1 MLISYNK
8 IFLRGSNMKI
18 DTSEKW
24 LPVFE
29 ALASDVRLKIIKH
42 LSIKSMNVKEIAE
55 ELGLSSAII
64 TMHISKL
71 EKAGIIKSER
81 TRSKGGVQKLCTLA
95 LDFLEIDFPNIKSK
109 ERTYNEFVIPIGQFT
124 DFYATPTCGLATIDK
139 VIGYFDDPRYFLD
152 PERVNA
158 KILWLTQGF
167 IEYKIP
173 NYLLSSQNPEEL
185 EISLELGSEAPG
197 YNKNW
202 PSDINFFMNGV
213 NLGQWTSPGD
223 FGGERGIYTPSWW
236 KNEINQFGLL
246 KVLRVNHEGTFIDG
260 QKISDVTIDDIGIDK
275 KLWSFR
281 LAVLEGSKHIGGLT
295 LYGSGFG
302 NYDQDI
308 IIRLY
313 YH

>member
-1 MLISYNK
+1 
-8 IFLRGSNMKI
+8 MKI

-29 ALASDVRLKIIKH
+29 ALASDVRLKIIKQ
-42 LSIKSMNVKEIAE
+42 LSIKSMNVKEIAG

-71 EKAGIIKSER
+71 ENAGIIKSER

-95 LDFLEIDFPNIKSK
+95 IDSIEIDFPNAKKK
-109 ERTYNEFVIPIGQFT
+109 ERTYNEFVIPIGQYT
-124 DFYATPTCGLATIDK
+124 DFHAAPTCGLATTDK
-139 VIGYFDDPRYFLD
+139 IIGYFDDPRYFLD

-158 KILWLTQGF
+158 KILWFTQGF

-173 NYLLSSQNPEEL
+173 NYLLASQNPEEL

-202 PSDINFFMNGV
+202 PSDINFFINEV
-213 NLGQWTSPGD
+213 SLGQWTSPGD

-246 KVLRVNHEGTFIDG
+246 KVLRVNNEGTFIDG
-260 QKISDVTIDDIGIDK
+260 QKISHVTINDIAIDK

-281 LAVLEGSKHIGGLT
+281 IAVLENSKHIGGLT
-295 LYGSGFG
+295 LYGKGFG

>member
-1 MLISYNK
+1 
-8 IFLRGSNMKI
+8 MKI

-29 ALASDVRLKIIKH
+29 ALASDVRLKIIKL
-42 LSIKSMNVKEIAE
+42 LSVKSMNVKEIAQ

-64 TMHISKL
+64 TMHVSKL
-71 EKAGIIKSER
+71 ETAGIIKSER

-95 LDFLEIDFPNIKSK
+95 IDHLAVDFPNEKHK
-109 ERTYNEFVIPIGQFT
+109 ERVYNEFIVPIGQFT
-124 DFYATPTCGLATIDK
+124 DFHATPTCGLSTVDK
-139 VIGYFDDPRYFLD
+139 VIGYFDDPRYFMD

-158 KILWLTQGF
+158 KILWFTQGF

-173 NYLLSSQNPEEL
+173 NYLLASQNPVEL

-202 PSDINFFMNGV
+202 PSDINFFINGV

-236 KNEINQFGLL
+236 NNDINQFGLL
-246 KVLRVNHEGTFIDG
+246 KILRINNEGTFLDG
-260 QKISDVTIDDIGIDK
+260 QKLSDITLNDIEINK

-281 LAVLEGSKHIGGLT
+281 IAVLENSKHIGGLT

-308 IIRLY
+308 VVRLY
-313 YH
+313 YQ

>member
-1 MLISYNK
+1 
-8 IFLRGSNMKI
+8 MKI

-29 ALASDVRLKIIKH
+29 ALASDVRLKIIKL
-42 LSIKSMNVKEIAE
+42 LSIKPMNVKEIAQ

-64 TMHISKL
+64 TMHIVKL
-71 EKAGIIKSER
+71 ETAKIIKSER

-95 LDFLEIDFPNIKSK
+95 LDHLEIDFPNLNGK
-109 ERTYNEFVIPIGQFT
+109 ERVYNEFIVPIGQFT
-124 DFYATPTCGLATIDK
+124 DFYATPTCGLATVDK
-139 VIGYFDDPRYFLD
+139 IIGYFDDPRYFLD

-158 KILWLTQGF
+158 KILWFTQGF

-173 NYLLSSQNPEEL
+173 NYLLASQKPEEL

-202 PSDINFFMNGV
+202 PSDINFFINGI

-223 FGGERGIYTPSWW
+223 FGGERGKYTPSWW
-236 KNEINQFGLL
+236 NNDINQFGLL
-246 KVLRVNHEGTFIDG
+246 KVLRINNEGTFIDG
-260 QKISDVTIDDIGIDK
+260 QKISTITLDDIDITK

-281 LAVLEGSKHIGGLT
+281 IAVLEDAKHIGGLT

-308 IIRLY
+308 VVRLY
-313 YH
+313 YQ

>member
-1 MLISYNK
+1 
-8 IFLRGSNMKI
+8 MKI

-29 ALASDVRLKIIKH
+29 ALASDVRLKIIKL
-42 LSIKSMNVKEIAE
+42 LSIKPMNVKEIAQ

-64 TMHISKL
+64 TMHIVKL
-71 EKAGIIKSER
+71 ETAKIIKSER

-95 LDFLEIDFPNIKSK
+95 LDHLEIDFPNLNGK
-109 ERTYNEFVIPIGQFT
+109 ERVYNEFIVPIGQFT
-124 DFYATPTCGLATIDK
+124 DFYATPTCGLATVDK
-139 VIGYFDDPRYFLD
+139 IIGYFDDPRYFLD

-158 KILWLTQGF
+158 KILWFTQGF

-173 NYLLSSQNPEEL
+173 NYLLASQKPEEL

-197 YNKNW
+197 YNRNW
-202 PSDINFFMNGV
+202 PSDINFFINGI

-223 FGGERGIYTPSWW
+223 FGGERGKYTPSWW
-236 KNEINQFGLL
+236 NNDINQFGLL
-246 KVLRVNHEGTFIDG
+246 KVLRINDEGTFIDG
-260 QKISDVTIDDIGIDK
+260 QKISNITLDDIDITK
-275 KLWSFR
+275 KQWSFR
-281 LAVLEGSKHIGGLT
+281 IAVLENAKHIGGLT

-308 IIRLY
+308 VVRLY
-313 YH
+313 YQ

>member
-1 MLISYNK
+1 
-8 IFLRGSNMKI
+8 MKI

-29 ALASDVRLKIIKH
+29 ALASDVRLKIIKL
-42 LSIKSMNVKEIAE
+42 LSIKPMNVKEIAQ

-64 TMHISKL
+64 TMHIVKL
-71 EKAGIIKSER
+71 ETAKIIKSER

-95 LDFLEIDFPNIKSK
+95 LDHLEIDFPNLNGK
-109 ERTYNEFVIPIGQFT
+109 ERIYNEFIVPIGQFT

-139 VIGYFDDPRYFLD
+139 IIGYFDDPRYFLD

-158 KILWLTQGF
+158 KILWFTQGF

-173 NYLLSSQNPEEL
+173 NYLLASQKPEEL

-202 PSDINFFMNGV
+202 PSDINFFINGI

-223 FGGERGIYTPSWW
+223 FGGERGKYTPSWW
-236 KNEINQFGLL
+236 NNDINQFGLL
-246 KVLRVNHEGTFIDG
+246 KVLRINNEGTFIDG
-260 QKISDVTIDDIGIDK
+260 QKISTITLDDIDITK

-281 LAVLEGSKHIGGLT
+281 IAVLEDAKHIGGLT

-308 IIRLY
+308 VVRLY
-313 YH
+313 YQ